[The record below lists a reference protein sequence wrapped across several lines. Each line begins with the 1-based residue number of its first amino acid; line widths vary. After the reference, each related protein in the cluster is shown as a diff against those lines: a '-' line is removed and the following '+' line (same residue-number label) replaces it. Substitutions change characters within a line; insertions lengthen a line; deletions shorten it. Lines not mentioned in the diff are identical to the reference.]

1 MGRGGVFEEAD
12 MAEAKNG
19 DTVRIHYTGT
29 LDDGSVFDS
38 SEGQE
43 PLEFTLGSGEVIP
56 GFEAAIQGMQ
66 PGDKKEV
73 TIASDDAY
81 GAHRSDWVLEI
92 GREDFP
98 DNIEPEVGQQLQ
110 LSQEGQS
117 FVVTVTDVSDAS
129 VTLDANHPLAGK
141 DLTFE
146 LELVEIV

>member
-1 MGRGGVFEEAD
+1 

-29 LDDGSVFDS
+29 LEDGSVFDS

-73 TIASDDAY
+73 TVVSDEAY
-81 GAHRSDWVLEI
+81 GEHRSDWVLEV

-98 DNIEPEVGQQLQ
+98 TNIEPEVGQQLQ
-110 LSQEGQS
+110 LSQGGQS

>member
-1 MGRGGVFEEAD
+1 

-38 SEGQE
+38 SDGQE

-66 PGDKKEV
+66 PGQKKEV
-73 TIASDDAY
+73 TIGSGDAY
-81 GAHRSDWVLEI
+81 GAHRSDWVLVI

-98 DNIEPEVGQQLQ
+98 DHIEPEVGQQLQ
-110 LSQEGQS
+110 LSQGGQS
-117 FVVTVTDVSDAS
+117 FVVTVTDVTDAS

-141 DLTFE
+141 DLKFE

>member
-1 MGRGGVFEEAD
+1 
-12 MAEAKNG
+12 MAEEAKNG

-29 LDDGSVFDS
+29 LEDGTVFDS

-56 GFEAAIQGMQ
+56 GFEQAIEGMH
-66 PGDKKEV
+66 PGEKKEV
-73 TIASDDAY
+73 TIPSDDAY
-81 GAHRSDWVLEI
+81 GSHRSDWVLEV

-98 DNIEPEVGQQLQ
+98 PNIEPQVGQQLQ
-110 LSQEGQS
+110 LSQGGQS
-117 FVVTVTDVSDAS
+117 FVVTVTAVTETS

>member
-1 MGRGGVFEEAD
+1 

-29 LDDGSVFDS
+29 LDDGTVFDS

-56 GFEAAIQGMQ
+56 GFEQAIQGMQ
-66 PGDKKEV
+66 PGQKKEV
-73 TIASDDAY
+73 TILSGDAY
-81 GAHRSDWVLEI
+81 GAHNSEWVLVVDREELPEHIDPEI
-92 GREDFP
+92 
-98 DNIEPEVGQQLQ
+98 GQQLQ
-110 LSQEGQS
+110 LSQGGQS
-117 FVVTVTDVSDAS
+117 FVVTVTEVTGEN

>member
-1 MGRGGVFEEAD
+1 

-29 LDDGSVFDS
+29 LEDGSVFDS
-38 SEGQE
+38 SDGQE

-56 GFEAAIQGMQ
+56 GFEAAIQGME
-66 PGDKKEV
+66 PGQKKEV
-73 TIASDDAY
+73 TIPSGDAY
-81 GAHRSDWVLEI
+81 GAHNSEWVLVI

-98 DNIEPEVGQQLQ
+98 DHIEPEVGQQLQ
-110 LSQEGQS
+110 LSQRGQS
-117 FVVTVTDVSDAS
+117 FVVTVTGVTEAS

>member
-1 MGRGGVFEEAD
+1 

-38 SEGQE
+38 SDGQE

-66 PGDKKEV
+66 PGQKKEV
-73 TIASDDAY
+73 TIGSDDAY
-81 GAHRSDWVLEI
+81 GAHRSDWVLVI

-98 DNIEPEVGQQLQ
+98 DHIEPEVGQQLQ
-110 LSQEGQS
+110 LSQGGQS
-117 FVVTVTDVSDAS
+117 FVVTVTDVTDAS

>member
-1 MGRGGVFEEAD
+1 

-29 LDDGSVFDS
+29 LDDGTVFDS
-38 SEGQE
+38 SEGQQ

-56 GFEAAIQGMQ
+56 GFEAAIQGLH
-66 PGDKKEV
+66 PGEKKEV
-73 TIASDDAY
+73 TIGSDDAY
-81 GAHRSDWVLEI
+81 GSHRSDWVLVI
-92 GREDFP
+92 DREDFP
-98 DNIEPEVGQQLQ
+98 DHIQPEVGQQLQ
-110 LSQEGQS
+110 LSQGGQS
-117 FVVTVTDVSDAS
+117 FVVTVTEVTDAS